1 MSKIFNVRL
10 PNAAPLEYSPQQFDQ
25 LVRSLEQIVLQLN
38 STYTSYTDQTTSG
51 AAAWF
56 GSGGG
61 AAGGGFAGSVRGF
74 QPSTGIL
81 LPYAMLMSD
90 EDQLSNGATS
100 ENIVTFDSPI
110 FEYGIKVAN
119 HTAVFTGTI
128 DDGTPPGAG
137 TVLTVTAVTS
147 GTILTGMKLSGT
159 GVTVG
164 TRITA
169 QVSGT
174 TGGVGV
180 YTVDTSQEVGSI
192 TINGSRASK
201 IMFDYP
207 GQYLITMRFQVSN
220 RDNSTGEFE
229 IWAKN
234 AGTNYP
240 LSNTRTDLLAR
251 KSGSIWSHVVPT
263 ITGIFTVNDPTTE
276 YLEMAW
282 WSDLTGAFLEHYGA
296 GASPTRPEIPSV
308 ILTAVF
314 ASAEMY

>member
-10 PNAAPLEYSPQQFDQ
+10 PNASPQYNPQQFDQ

-38 STYTSYTDQTTSG
+38 NTYTSTTDQNQ
-51 AAAWF
+51 AATASWF
-56 GSGGG
+56 AGSGS
-61 AAGGGFAGSVRGF
+61 ASGGFSGSVRGF
-74 QPSTGIL
+74 QPSTGIM

-110 FEYGIKVAN
+110 FEYGIKVES

-159 GVTVG
+159 GVTAG

-220 RDNSTGEFE
+220 RDNATGEFE
-229 IWAKN
+229 VWAKN

-282 WSDLTGAFLEHYGA
+282 WSDRTGAFLEYYSA
-296 GASPTRPEIPSV
+296 GTSPTRPEIPSV
-308 ILTAVF
+308 ILTAAF